1 MNTLKSK
8 LWMFPLVF
16 CIGVGVLLAV
26 GFLSEV
32 VWGAALGVFQ
42 NVGILISGLG
52 DYLLAVGETLDAI
65 AEEQVKQTQLLE
77 AIATETAKP

>member
-1 MNTLKSK
+1 MKTLKFKWWIWPIS
-8 LWMFPLVF
+8 F
-16 CIGVGVLLAV
+16 CIGLSVTIVIL
-26 GFLSEV
+26 FLVDTVS
-32 VWGAALGVFQ
+32 GAALDVFQ

-52 DYLLAVGETLDAI
+52 DYLLAVGGTLDAI